1 MYKITPP
8 SQQTHKGPK
17 LQQSP
22 ISQLQNN
29 ETLTED
35 ILQSSS
41 EQYREQLE
49 QMLDLKPS
57 IRDYK
62 QNYNYNKPDLWNT
75 IQQIEKRMQEQ
86 EHNLQKVNN
95 EQQEEIN
102 KLKSEIKQQ
111 KQQYEQEIEEI
122 KYSSRIQS
130 QKPQPSYNS
139 HTPKNNREYSY
150 RSVSNNNID
159 EIQEKVYL
167 QQLVQDL
174 RQQIL
179 ALQQKNY
186 FTPIQNTDNIWEQK
200 YKQLEKQKESELAMK
215 DQHHI
220 ERISN
225 LETQLLNQ
233 KQSYENEL
241 FALRKILDEKSK
253 EDSLL
258 RNQNQLLQKDLN
270 SYINQFN
277 LLSQQ
282 IQQQN
287 QQIQQYQVQIQQL
300 SNQLQQQQPI
310 NFQHQNQQLL
320 ELANQLQAL
329 THLLEK
335 KNQECEYYKQ
345 KSLQNLQPLQQNQQI
360 ITYRQALTPT
370 RQNTVQKTSDSIVF
384 PTLTKQQILQQFQ

>member
-8 SQQTHKGPK
+8 SQQTYKGPK
-17 LQQSP
+17 LHQSP
-22 ISQLQNN
+22 ITQLQNN

-57 IRDYK
+57 IRDFK
-62 QNYNYNKPDLWNT
+62 QTQNNNKQDLWNT

-86 EHNLQKVNN
+86 EQNLQKVNN

-130 QKPQPSYNS
+130 QKPQSYNS
-139 HTPKNNREYSY
+139 YTPKNTREYSY

-159 EIQEKVYL
+159 DMQEKIYL
-167 QQLVQDL
+167 QQLVQEL

-186 FTPIQNTDNIWEQK
+186 YTPNQNNDNVWEQK
-200 YKQLEKQKESELAMK
+200 FRQLEKQKETELSMK

-220 ERISN
+220 ERICN

-241 FALRKILDEKSK
+241 FTIRKILDEKSK
-253 EDSLL
+253 EDSQL
-258 RNQNQLLQKDLN
+258 RNQNQQLQKDLN
-270 SYINQFN
+270 SYIHQFN

-282 IQQQN
+282 SQSQN
-287 QQIQQYQVQIQQL
+287 QQIQQYQIQIQQL

-310 NFQHQNQQLL
+310 NNQHQLL

-329 THLLEK
+329 TQLLEK

-345 KSLQNLQPLQQNQQI
+345 KLFQNQQPLQQNQQI

-370 RQNTVQKTSDSIVF
+370 RQNIVQKTSDSIVF
-384 PTLTKQQILQQFQ
+384 PTLTKQQVLQQFQ

>member
-8 SQQTHKGPK
+8 SQQTYKGPK

-22 ISQLQNN
+22 IRQLQNN

-35 ILQSSS
+35 VLQSSS

-57 IRDYK
+57 IRNFK
-62 QNYNYNKPDLWNT
+62 QNNNNNKSDLWNT
-75 IQQIEKRMQEQ
+75 IKQIEKRMQEQ
-86 EHNLQKVNN
+86 EHNLQRVNN

-130 QKPQPSYNS
+130 QKPQSSYHS
-139 HTPKNNREYSY
+139 YTPKNTREYSY
-150 RSVSNNNID
+150 RSVSNNNLED
-159 EIQEKVYL
+159 LQEKNYL
-167 QQLVQDL
+167 QQMIQDL

-179 ALQQKNY
+179 VLQQKNY
-186 FTPIQNTDNIWEQK
+186 YTPIQNTDNIWEQK
-200 YKQLEKQKESELAMK
+200 FKQLEKQKETELQMK

-220 ERISN
+220 ERIRN
-225 LETQLLNQ
+225 LETQLINQ

-241 FALRKILDEKSK
+241 FAIRKILEEINK

-258 RNQNQLLQKDLN
+258 RNQNQQFQKELN
-270 SYINQFN
+270 SYLNQFN
-277 LLSQQ
+277 ILSQQ

-287 QQIQQYQVQIQQL
+287 QQIQQYQIQIQQL

-310 NFQHQNQQLL
+310 NYQNQNQQLL

-329 THLLEK
+329 THLLDK

-345 KSLQNLQPLQQNQQI
+345 RSIQNLQSQQQNPQI
-360 ITYRQALTPT
+360 ISYRQALTPT
-370 RQNTVQKTSDSIVF
+370 RQNTLQQSSDSIVF
-384 PTLTKQQILQQFQ
+384 PTLNKQQILQQFQ